1 MILFYKTHSFGDEVV
16 DSWRSNA
23 AFARSVATRCEEK
36 RKQKALLALEKKFSK
51 SGQED
56 VDVFL
61 QQTIKSN
68 KKKILHFFL
77 ALLIGIGVVYLTLL
91 PFDMDNI
98 VELFDAVNEEGI
110 TSSLHGFGLF
120 ILAIISGAA
129 TLVSIV
135 SFTRLT
141 TLDKENKLCKEIVKQ
156 RRLDG
161 FLG

>member
-1 MILFYKTHSFGDEVV
+1 M
-16 DSWRSNA
+16 
-23 AFARSVATRCEEK
+23 
-36 RKQKALLALEKKFSK
+36 
-51 SGQED
+51 
-56 VDVFL
+56 
-61 QQTIKSN
+61 
-68 KKKILHFFL
+68 
-77 ALLIGIGVVYLTLL
+77 LIGIGVVYLTLL